1 MQKYDLGFLRKDN
14 LKDNCLLD
22 VAYCSFIAKA
32 SAVLYNQFAQVHLQR
47 LWGDNEGRD
56 LMMHRGE
63 IARLFNVQEKVMQ
76 FICTV

>member
-1 MQKYDLGFLRKDN
+1 MQPSISQEQIVSCGNLVSNHFANKCCVLMESKSMQKYDLGFLPNDN

-47 LWGDNEGRD
+47 L
-56 LMMHRGE
+56 
-63 IARLFNVQEKVMQ
+63 
-76 FICTV
+76 